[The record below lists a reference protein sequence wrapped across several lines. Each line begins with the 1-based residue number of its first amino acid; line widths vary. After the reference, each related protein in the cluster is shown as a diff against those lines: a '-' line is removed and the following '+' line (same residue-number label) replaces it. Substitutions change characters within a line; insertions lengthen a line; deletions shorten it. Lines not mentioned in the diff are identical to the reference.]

1 VIAAITERILQLH
14 GFAALALIFAI
25 PALESSAF
33 VGFLFPGEI
42 AVLLGG
48 VLAFQGRVTLPEAI
62 GAAVL
67 GAIVGDTIG
76 YLVGRRFGRSLLR
89 GTLGKLPMIR
99 THLEHNLDRA
109 QDYVQRKGG
118 RAVFFGRF
126 TAALRVL
133 VPGLAGMS
141 EMHYP
146 TFLFYNALGGA
157 LWGAGF
163 VLLGYAAGDGW
174 RHVEHVAGKLGFALL
189 ALVVLGL
196 LAARLLRNNERLHA
210 FGDRL
215 AATPPMAWF
224 RRHLPG
230 PVTWSRHRLDPRSPS
245 GFPLTITVA
254 VGAMSA
260 WAFGALT
267 QDILAHEESIRLDP
281 QVERWVLA
289 HRTGGAT
296 LVMKT
301 ATWLGS
307 NAIAVPVILLVGGWF
322 LWRRRDWRPGA
333 KLAAVLAV
341 TVVAYDIVKP
351 WVARP
356 RPPVS
361 DRIGGSTFSG
371 WSFPSGHAAQAMAVW
386 GLLALLVVAGRP
398 LLQRVAGVLFAVL
411 VVAAVGASRVYLGAH
426 WFTDVLGGFALG
438 GLVLSVELFVLLT
451 FERTGGVSLSR
462 PESRAEARRR

>member
-1 VIAAITERILQLH
+1 MIGSITERILQLH
-14 GFAALALIFAI
+14 GFAALALIFAL

-48 VLAFQGRVTLPEAI
+48 VLAFQGRITLPEAI
-62 GAAVL
+62 AAAVL

-76 YLVGRRFGRSLLR
+76 YLIGRRFGRSLLR
-89 GTLGKLPMIR
+89 GTLGKLPVIR
-99 THLEHNLDRA
+99 TDLEHHLDRA

-146 TFLFYNALGGA
+146 TFLFYNAVGGA
-157 LWGAGF
+157 LWGTGF

-189 ALVVLGL
+189 ALVVIGL
-196 LAARLLRNNERLHA
+196 VIARLVRDNERLHA

-224 RRHLPG
+224 RRHFPTH
-230 PVTWSRHRLDPRSPS
+230 VTWARHRLDPRSPA

-267 QDILAHEESIRLDP
+267 QDIVAHEESIRLDP

-289 HRTGGAT
+289 HRAGALT
-296 LVMKT
+296 AVMKT

-307 NAIAVPVILLVGGWF
+307 TLVLVPVIAVVGGWF

-333 KLAAVLAV
+333 KLAAVLAA
-341 TVVAYDIVKP
+341 VVLAYDIAKP
-351 WVARP
+351 AVGRP

-361 DRIGGSTFSG
+361 DRIGGFVFSG
-371 WSFPSGHAAQAMAVW
+371 WAFPSGHAAQAMAVW
-386 GLLALLVVAGRP
+386 GLLALLLVAGRP
-398 LLQRVAGVLFAVL
+398 LLQRVAGVVVAALI
-411 VVAAVGASRVYLGAH
+411 VAAVGASRVYLGAH

-438 GLVLSVELFVLLT
+438 GLVLSIALAVLLKW
-451 FERTGGVSLSR
+451 EQTGGVNLTRPSR
-462 PESRAEARRR
+462 GRRT